1 MILKFCTKSNRNFK
15 NSIAFY
21 FVSEYNNDCYIT
33 YVIKEKNRMPPIPK
47 ISKQMILESSIE
59 IIRKDGIEN
68 LNVRNIANKLS
79 CSTQPIMYHYK
90 NMGILKE
97 ELYTMVNEYHS
108 EFLMKESNINPLLN
122 IGLQYIKFANEEK
135 NLFKFL
141 FQSNKFSNFNFE
153 DLIDDNESNLQSIF
167 DIVQKETKL
176 SGNQI
181 KEKFTIL
188 FIIAHG
194 IASLL
199 ANNSMTYNEK
209 ECMKI
214 LEQVFYKN

>member
-1 MILKFCTKSNRNFK
+1 
-15 NSIAFY
+15 
-21 FVSEYNNDCYIT
+21 
-33 YVIKEKNRMPPIPK
+33 MPPIPK
-47 ISKQMILESSIE
+47 ISKEMILESSIE
-59 IIRKDGIEN
+59 IIRKDGIES

-90 NMGILKE
+90 NMDMLKE
-97 ELYTMVNEYHS
+97 ELYTMVDKYHS
-108 EFLMKESNINPLLN
+108 EFLMKENNFSPLLS

-141 FQSNKFSNFNFE
+141 FQSNKFSNFNFK
-153 DLIDDNESNLQSIF
+153 DLIDNNENGLQSIF
-167 DIVQKETKL
+167 DIVQKETNL

-181 KEKFTIL
+181 KEVFTIL
-188 FIIAHG
+188 FITAHG

-209 ECMKI
+209 ECIKI
-214 LEQVFYKN
+214 LKKVFYMN